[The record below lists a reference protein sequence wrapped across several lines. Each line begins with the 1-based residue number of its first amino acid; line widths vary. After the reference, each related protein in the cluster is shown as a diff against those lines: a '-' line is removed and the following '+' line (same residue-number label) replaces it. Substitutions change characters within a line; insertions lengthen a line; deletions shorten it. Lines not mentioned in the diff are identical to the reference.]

1 VTGGRTNRS
10 LHIMGFRN
18 EFFRQV
24 RLPMRVRHGAR
35 AMPLDGHRDPHARSA
50 EFPRFALE
58 LALKC

>member
-1 VTGGRTNRS
+1 
-10 LHIMGFRN
+10 MGFRN

-35 AMPLDGHRDPHARSA
+35 TMPLDGHRDPHARSA